1 VTAEAQLTPSSRRAV
16 LAAGLGGL
24 VALVAQALGRPSAV
38 RAANND
44 PVTAGNVVSASA
56 TTGVDTSAGN
66 GLQGR
71 TSAATSGVYGESNG
85 TGANTGTGVAGYSG
99 QGVGVFGQTGNSV
112 AAPTGSIAVWGK
124 APGSTGVWGE
134 GYFSGTGVL
143 ATGGVGLKA
152 AAESSGLGSKAVW
165 AVGQS
170 GMGVDADTQ
179 AEVPAIRGTA
189 NGNSTGV
196 QGYSG
201 PGAAPAAIAKTG
213 VFGYANQDAN
223 AQGVLG
229 RSALGNGVV
238 GDSASGF
245 GVKGLSGT
253 SAGGYFN
260 STSGDALV
268 GQILDAN
275 STRTAILGLATKGAG
290 VSGTAT
296 TGRAISGTASAAGG
310 IGVRAQAPTTG
321 YALDVSGRSRF
332 SRSGKLAIAA
342 GRSYITKTGVP
353 LTSKSLVLAVL
364 QTNRSGIYVRAV
376 VPNVTGASFTIY
388 LNTRV
393 PGTTYVAWF
402 VIEAP

>member
-1 VTAEAQLTPSSRRAV
+1 M
-16 LAAGLGGL
+16 
-24 VALVAQALGRPSAV
+24 
-38 RAANND
+38 
-44 PVTAGNVVSASA
+44 
-56 TTGVDTSAGN
+56 TSGGN
-66 GLQGR
+66 GLQGK
-71 TSAATSGVYGESNG
+71 TSDAGASGLYGENSSTGGYGAAGRANGTTGIGVLGEGGSAGVKGRSSVFGVYGHTLSAAG
-85 TGANTGTGVAGYSG
+85 VAVYGLAAAIGDFDDLTGTGVLGQSNFNG
-99 QGVGVFGQTGNSV
+99 VGVEGIGGVGHSNNGIGVKGSSQQGVGVK
-112 AAPTGSIAVWGK
+112 GSASI
-124 APGSTGVWGE
+124 GV
-134 GYFSGTGVL
+134 GVL
-143 ATGGVGLKA
+143 GENDGDGL
-152 AAESSGLGSKAVW
+152 AVY
-165 AVGQS
+165 
-170 GMGVDADTQ
+170 
-179 AEVPAIRGTA
+179 
-189 NGNSTGV
+189 
-196 QGYSG
+196 GYSG
-201 PGAAPAAIAKTG
+201 AASRPAGPSKTG

-223 AQGVLG
+223 AQGLLG

-275 STRTAILGLATKGAG
+275 STRTAIVGLATKGVG

-296 TGRAISGTASAAGG
+296 SGRAVSGVASAAGG

-342 GRSYITKTGVP
+342 GRSSIAKTGVP